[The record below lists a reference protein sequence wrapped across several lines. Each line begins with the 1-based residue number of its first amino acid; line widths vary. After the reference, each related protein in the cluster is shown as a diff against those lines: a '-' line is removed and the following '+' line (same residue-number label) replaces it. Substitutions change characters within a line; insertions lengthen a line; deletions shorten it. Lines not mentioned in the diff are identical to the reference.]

1 MLMLCV
7 YHCFLYS
14 LTCCVTRLQHSSDR
28 PPACPLQKGRNIVT
42 LGTAMPAPID
52 VVLNEADKGYVE
64 IFYCITFV
72 RI

>member
-1 MLMLCV
+1 
-7 YHCFLYS
+7 
-14 LTCCVTRLQHSSDR
+14 
-28 PPACPLQKGRNIVT
+28 
-42 LGTAMPAPID
+42 MPAPID